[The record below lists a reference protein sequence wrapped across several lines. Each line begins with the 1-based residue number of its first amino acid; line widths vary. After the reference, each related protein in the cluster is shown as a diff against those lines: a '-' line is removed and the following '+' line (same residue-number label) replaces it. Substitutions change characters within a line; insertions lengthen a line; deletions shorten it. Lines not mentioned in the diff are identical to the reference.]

1 MTAEDI
7 LQKSR
12 LLTMIFVIVAQ
23 IFRFIV
29 ITLKKKVFIAF
40 IKDVWD
46 INNNNIT
53 FESLPHWIQC
63 LKFNFEKKCLSFK
76 NEF

>member
-1 MTAEDI
+1 MCLETVARFNDDRHKCYFNSMTAEDI

-29 ITLKKKVFIAF
+29 ITRKKKVFIAF
-40 IKDVWD
+40 IKDV
-46 INNNNIT
+46 
-53 FESLPHWIQC
+53 
-63 LKFNFEKKCLSFK
+63 
-76 NEF
+76 